1 MSEMREDLSQHID
14 YPHVCDPLSCF
25 HQKETC
31 YIPGCVVKIPGCVTE
46 LDVSR
51 HESSCP
57 VVCNRCPTGK
67 TTSTGH
73 EVWVSVRV
81 LGPGRLEV
89 LNSESVQVLG
99 VWCVGDGLT
108 LLPVCFLTA

>member
-31 YIPGCVVKIPGCVTE
+31 YILVCVVKIHSFFERERGEKSGTGSVT
-46 LDVSR
+46 
-51 HESSCP
+51 SSCP

-81 LGPGRLEV
+81 LGPGRLEQ
-89 LNSESVQVLG
+89 NISG
-99 VWCVGDGLT
+99 VSLVHGVSYCVC
-108 LLPVCFLTA
+108 V